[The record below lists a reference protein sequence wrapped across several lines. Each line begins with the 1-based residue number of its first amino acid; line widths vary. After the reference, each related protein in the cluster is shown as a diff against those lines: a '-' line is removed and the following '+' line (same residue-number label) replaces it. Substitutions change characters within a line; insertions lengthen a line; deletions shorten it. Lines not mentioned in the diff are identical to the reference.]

1 MKNSILI
8 VFIIF
13 YLNLSA
19 TIINVPADQPT
30 IQAGI
35 NVAVDSDTVL
45 VQPGTYNENI
55 DFNGHRIT
63 VGSLFL
69 TTADS
74 SHIPL
79 TVIDGGSSGSVI
91 SFQSGEDSTTVLTG
105 FTIQNGFNW
114 DGGGGILCNSSDPV
128 IINNIIKDNLADSGG
143 GIKCSSS
150 NAKIINNIIHNNSF
164 VSVLGNPGGGICC
177 INGSDCI
184 IMFNIIHHNQNQ
196 DGGGIAS
203 FDSDPIISN
212 NVIYENE
219 AWDLG
224 GGMRCLNSNA
234 IIINNTFW
242 GNTSTEAGGI
252 YVDYG
257 CNLTIVNN
265 ILWNNSPNEITGNV
279 TVTYSDIEGGYA
291 GIGNI
296 DSDPLLVNPQNSN
309 FQLDL
314 NSPCIDT
321 GTPDTTGLNLP
332 PWDIIGNYRIWDG
345 DGDGTAIIDM
355 GAYEY
360 GAEPYVEATQ
370 NQIPN
375 TQYQL
380 TNYPNPFNPSG
391 AGRSPSTTISFSIP
405 DKSKIELSIYNIK
418 GEKVKQLLSNSAFQL
433 SAGQHS
439 VVWNGRYSNGNR
451 VSSGIYFYKMKINGK
466 TEAVKKCLLLK

>member
-128 IINNIIKDNLADSGG
+128 IINNIIKDNLADTGG

-177 INGSDCI
+177 IDGSYCI

-296 DSDPLLVNPQNSN
+296 DSDPL
-309 FQLDL
+309 
-314 NSPCIDT
+314 
-321 GTPDTTGLNLP
+321 
-332 PWDIIGNYRIWDG
+332 
-345 DGDGTAIIDM
+345 
-355 GAYEY
+355 
-360 GAEPYVEATQ
+360 
-370 NQIPN
+370 
-375 TQYQL
+375 
-380 TNYPNPFNPSG
+380 
-391 AGRSPSTTISFSIP
+391 
-405 DKSKIELSIYNIK
+405 
-418 GEKVKQLLSNSAFQL
+418 
-433 SAGQHS
+433 
-439 VVWNGRYSNGNR
+439 
-451 VSSGIYFYKMKINGK
+451 
-466 TEAVKKCLLLK
+466 